1 MKFSDNLRML
11 RAKYKLSQQDV
22 GDIVGLTS
30 QAVSKWEND
39 VAQPDNDSLI
49 KLAKYFNVSTDYLL
63 GIEKNEEKKEVV
75 DPLDDILFSKAKDLS
90 DEDKKAVLGIINAL
104 KKDIDKELDK

>member
-11 RAKYKLSQQDV
+11 RAKYKLSQQDI
-22 GDIVGLTS
+22 GDIVGLTGG
-30 QAVSKWEND
+30 AVSRWENELT
-39 VAQPDNDSLI
+39 QPDNDSLI

-63 GIEKNEEKKEVV
+63 GIEKNKEEI